1 MFTLLLRHDNEPVE
15 KLPLGHYKTLR
26 GAKMALAYRARHP
39 VQDAWLYV
47 QDENNNVLVIM
58 TPSQI
63 ARRNIK

>member
-15 KLPLGHYKTLR
+15 KLPLGRYPTLR
-26 GAKMALAYRARHP
+26 GAKMALAYRTRHP
-39 VQDAWLYV
+39 VQGAWLYI

-63 ARRNIK
+63 ARKSIK